1 MIGRFRFEVGSNQI
15 SKPIMMI
22 NWLIQRQSIVLSITL
37 CLALITARVFYTG
50 SILYLFLVWNLIL
63 AGIPYL
69 LSEKLKANTR
79 LSWGSLLL
87 LFITILFLPNAPYIT
102 TDLFHLR
109 GNFGDSIWYD
119 MLLILSFAWSGLLL
133 FFHSLYNIDQYIR
146 QWLPGRKSAVV
157 HVVIILLCAYG
168 IYIGRYLRFNSW
180 DVVSN
185 PVSLISEII
194 DHFLNPFSH
203 PRTWGMTFLY
213 GIFLNLSYFSFRS
226 TVPNSKGERASI

>member
-1 MIGRFRFEVGSNQI
+1 
-15 SKPIMMI
+15 MI

-69 LSEKLKANTR
+69 LSEKLKTNTR
-79 LSWGSLLL
+79 ISWGSLLL

-119 MLLILSFAWSGLLL
+119 TVLILSFAWSGLLL

-157 HVVIILLCAYG
+157 HVGIILLCAYG

-185 PVSLISEII
+185 PVLLISEIV
-194 DHFLNPFSH
+194 DHFINPFSH
-203 PRTWGMTFLY
+203 PRTWGMTLLY
-213 GIFLNLSYFSFRS
+213 GIFLNLTYFSFRS
-226 TVPNSKGERASI
+226 TAFDNRTNKASI